1 MLLLRPAR
9 AGVKFVSSLSAETPT
24 LTPILSK
31 TLLQRVLQ
39 GCCLLC
45 NTQQVSLKK
54 KALET
59 LN

>member
-1 MLLLRPAR
+1 MLLLRPAH
-9 AGVKFVSSLSAETPT
+9 AGVKLIPSPLAELPA

-31 TLLQRVLQ
+31 TPLQRVLQ

-45 NTQQVSLKK
+45 NTKQVSLKK
-54 KALET
+54 KALDT